1 MDSDDDGSLCVP
13 SCEGYAQ
20 PLAILRLENPASRR
34 GGHDGGP
41 RSTAGPGLR
50 HSGKGGRRISGYEKA
65 YVFPDGNTIT
75 VGRGRFRCPEV
86 LFQPSFIGKEASGI
100 HVTTFQSI
108 TKCDVDIREDL
119 YGNVVLSG
127 GTTMFAG
134 IGERM
139 TKQLTA
145 LAPSL

>member
-1 MDSDDDGSLCVP
+1 MALVV
-13 SCEGYAQ
+13 
-20 PLAILRLENPASRR
+20 PLAWTLMMM
-34 GGHDGGP
+34 
-41 RSTAGPGLR
+41 GLTW
-50 HSGKGGRRISGYEKA
+50 YQ
-65 YVFPDGNTIT
+65 D
-75 VGRGRFRCPEV
+75 
-86 LFQPSFIGKEASGI
+86 QASGI

-127 GTTMFAG
+127 GTTMFDG

-139 TKQLTA
+139 AKQLTA